1 MEAELYEGTGGE
13 GSTALIQR
21 AAALLIGLADVVVP
35 WLIVI
40 FDGYGGR
47 HASDMYQSEFGG
59 GGYDWET
66 SVGDTAII
74 CSIRGLV
81 LMAASVNPTYCRV
94 ALLRAMLF
102 VSGAVLVVKS
112 SMFQLWGSHWQE
124 AIMIFAVAGGVS
136 EVALVSLFSGPLTK
150 PKHRQEQD
158 GLIQQQ
164 HQVNGYSR
172 LHNPV
177 DGKNIA
183 CAGEKGEGEMK
194 GQKADSDEKPAEQQ
208 DEDDDDAGLSMNGRT
223 KAPLV
228 ALSRMLKLAR
238 PETCLLVVGT
248 CALFVSSGA
257 QMVVPALFGRL
268 ISGISADDDDNAKA
282 NRKLD
287 QIALLMLLV
296 FIILNVFAFI
306 RVWLFNFAGER
317 LVSRFRREVFESLA
331 YQDIAFFDKTNSSE
345 LVNRLAS
352 DTSSIQSVLTVNL
365 SMALRWIV
373 LSPTLTG
380 IMMAVVPAVAI
391 GAVVFGRF
399 VRSIS
404 RAYQKALADAGMVAG
419 ESLGSIR
426 TVRSFANEPKEISRY
441 SEKISD
447 SFSFGKKRALA
458 FGIFSS
464 GVGMVAF
471 LAITMVLWY
480 GGRLVIQGHMQAGG
494 LLSFLLYTI
503 FIAFALGGLASLYG
517 TLISAIGA
525 SERMF
530 RLLSEVRF
538 EGVEFA
544 YPTRQD
550 RKVLSNVS
558 LLCNPGDTVALV
570 GQSGRMAL
578 VSQEPSLFACSIR
591 ENILYG
597 VEKNSVS
604 EEQMKSAAQQAN
616 CAGFIEKFPEGYD
629 TLVGERGVQL
639 SGGQKQR
646 VAIARAILLKPK
658 ILLLD
663 EATSALDAESEFLVL
678 VLSSGKIV
686 ERGSHNEL
694 LSKGDDGIY
703 RQLVERQLTKDHEQ
717 KKNDKLN
724 EERKKE

>member
-1 MEAELYEGTGGE
+1 MYQKLTMCEHAKVQ
-13 GSTALIQR
+13 SVV
-21 AAALLIGLADVVVP
+21 GLA
-35 WLIVI
+35 I
-40 FDGYGGR
+40 
-47 HASDMYQSEFGG
+47 
-59 GGYDWET
+59 
-66 SVGDTAII
+66 
-74 CSIRGLV
+74 
-81 LMAASVNPTYCRV
+81 
-94 ALLRAMLF
+94 LF
-102 VSGAVLVVKS
+102 
-112 SMFQLWGSHWQE
+112 
-124 AIMIFAVAGGVS
+124 
-136 EVALVSLFSGPLTK
+136 
-150 PKHRQEQD
+150 
-158 GLIQQQ
+158 
-164 HQVNGYSR
+164 
-172 LHNPV
+172 
-177 DGKNIA
+177 
-183 CAGEKGEGEMK
+183 
-194 GQKADSDEKPAEQQ
+194 
-208 DEDDDDAGLSMNGRT
+208 
-223 KAPLV
+223 
-228 ALSRMLKLAR
+228 
-238 PETCLLVVGT
+238 
-248 CALFVSSGA
+248 
-257 QMVVPALFGRL
+257 
-268 ISGISADDDDNAKA
+268 
-282 NRKLD
+282 
-287 QIALLMLLV
+287 
-296 FIILNVFAFI
+296 
-306 RVWLFNFAGER
+306 
-317 LVSRFRREVFESLA
+317 
-331 YQDIAFFDKTNSSE
+331 
-345 LVNRLAS
+345 
-352 DTSSIQSVLTVNL
+352 
-365 SMALRWIV
+365 V

-517 TLISAIGA
+517 TLMSAIGA

-530 RLLSEVRF
+530 RLLDRVPRIDSRHGVKKRPQKEIRGEVRF

-570 GQSGRMAL
+570 GQSGAGKSTIIALLERFYDPNKGKIYIDGVPLMSLPPEWLHRRMAL

-663 EATSALDAESEFLVL
+663 EATSALDAESEFLVTKALEVLMKNCTTIVIAHRLSTVKTADQVL

-703 RQLVERQLTKDHEQ
+703 RQLVERQLTKVIIIAAIEP
-717 KKNDKLN
+717 KSIRRSMLAIPANTLA
-724 EERKKE
+724 E